1 MKDELADKLVKKYPT
16 LFKNYKGD
24 MRQTCMAW
32 GICTGDGWYDL
43 LDELCSKLEPYG
55 VVAAQIKEKFGG
67 LRFYLEATP
76 SEKWEE
82 IHNYINEAEAKS
94 YKICEQC
101 GKPGKIRGGFWVR
114 TLCDECDKKE

>member
-1 MKDELADKLVKKYPT
+1 MRDELADKLVKKYPT

-24 MRQTCMAW
+24 MRTTCMAW

-76 SEKWEE
+76 SDKWDE
-82 IHNYINEAEAKS
+82 IHGYIHEAERKS
-94 YKICEQC
+94 YKTCELC
-101 GKPGKIRGGFWVR
+101 GQPGDLKGGGWVR
-114 TLCDECDKKE
+114 CRCDDCENSE